1 MLRINCFLLYSRT
14 RANVWIL
21 LKRERFDA
29 SVHATNDCR
38 CWHAVRS
45 FALMLLQTVN
55 ISLTEAQPTIAH
67 RNESSKDYYS
77 YLSRSLLIAF
87 MLGPELVTNYWVN
100 STPKGRMVCIDIVV
114 PSRHDTISSRPPTLS
129 SDINTKAKRW
139 IPMYENEYLYELWM
153 TGLIV
158 WDTRRRMNSN

>member
-29 SVHATNDCR
+29 SVHATNDFR

-87 MLGPELVTNYWVN
+87 MLGPELVTNNWVN
-100 STPKGRMVCIDIVV
+100 STPKARIVCIDIVV
-114 PSRHDTISSRPPTLS
+114 PSRHDTISISPT
-129 SDINTKAKRW
+129 DIIIERQYQSKA
-139 IPMYENEYLYELWM
+139 
-153 TGLIV
+153 
-158 WDTRRRMNSN
+158 MNPNVRE